1 MGAVTFGYD
10 AFATIQDGID
20 AVSGSTVNVAPG
32 TYVEQI
38 VIDKPLTLR
47 GATYAVNKNGYPVP
61 ANYAWDDT
69 VESIISLPNPFQNGI
84 LVDIANTDDVT
95 FEGFVVQ
102 SLYSTGTG
110 GSSAGPHL
118 LRVNASTQTVDTVVV
133 RNNVIGPNTHVTD
146 QDGTLGRMG
155 LYLALP
161 NYDDYDI
168 TNSLFTGNKIF
179 DCKGNGN
186 NVFVWGGAEGYDP
199 FERGELTG
207 TVIED
212 NEIYGSHRSDIEIAG
227 SADDLTIRNN
237 KIYDNSGLPTD
248 DPTNLKYGNGIVVI
262 RMGSDKTSPTGEG
275 PDNLTIADN
284 EIYGNEKNGI
294 YMGPMNSNHTLS
306 GNVIRDNGWD
316 GIRIDLEEQYYGGA
330 WPVYDRTSNIVATNN
345 SIHDNNLGAQVLG
358 TPANGFVLDAS
369 GNWWGTNTP
378 AGVAAAVSANVDYTP
393 WLDSGTDTSADPG
406 FQGDFSA
413 RNKGVWN
420 AVDVWSG
427 KLRVSGR
434 PRK

>member
-168 TNSLFTGNKIF
+168 TNSLFTCNKIF